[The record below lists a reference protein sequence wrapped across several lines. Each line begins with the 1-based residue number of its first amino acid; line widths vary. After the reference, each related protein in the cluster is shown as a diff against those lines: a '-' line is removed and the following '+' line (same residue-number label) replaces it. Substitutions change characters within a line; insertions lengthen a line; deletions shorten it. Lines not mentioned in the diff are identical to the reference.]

1 MMWCALV
8 CIALAMNGV
17 GSMSRWTILVSTGA
31 MATLWLAATL
41 VDAQDRKRPLN
52 VILVLADDLGWQE
65 LGCYGNQFNQ
75 TPHLDALARRGVRF
89 TDAYAA
95 APVCSPQRAALLTG
109 LAPARLGITGVL
121 GPESQKYLDP
131 ARITLAE
138 IFHSH
143 DYVTGIIGKWHLSGY
158 ASHGAPE
165 VGPQRQGFVE
175 VLLGAESC
183 IGGGDYFHPYSFAP
197 SIEARLPDEHLI
209 DRCNLE
215 AVDFVNRHAEKPFF
229 LYLSHYAV
237 HRAIRGR
244 ADWLAHFVEK
254 PDAGKNSLTSHNNP
268 HLAAQLTQI
277 DEGIGQLTAALK
289 AHDLL
294 ENTLFIFTSDNGG
307 ESTVTTNGP
316 LRDGK
321 STLYE
326 GGLRVPL
333 IMSGPGC
340 MPRRTCAVPV
350 AGEDLFP
357 TILSLCDVPLPQG
370 LKVDGKSF
378 ADLLAGAKSPHRD
391 ALYWHYPLREP
402 HFLGGNSSGAIRQG
416 NWKLIEFFSDGKMEL
431 YNLADDLGETKDLRL
446 SRPQIASRLYD
457 KLATW
462 RKQVGAEVVVQEEGV
477 Q

>member
-1 MMWCALV
+1 ML
-8 CIALAMNGV
+8 
-17 GSMSRWTILVSTGA
+17 RWTILVSTEA
-31 MATLWLAATL
+31 MAMLWLMVSV
-41 VDAQDRKRPLN
+41 VDARDQQRPPN

-75 TPHLDALARRGVRF
+75 TPHLDALARRGDRF
-89 TDAYAA
+89 TDAYAS

-121 GPESQKYLDP
+121 GPKSQKYLDP

-138 IFHSH
+138 IFYSH

-165 VGPQRQGFVE
+165 VGPQRHGFAE
-175 VLLGAESC
+175 VLIGAESC
-183 IGGGDYFHPYSFAP
+183 VGGGDYFHPYKFAP

-254 PDAGKNSLTSHNNP
+254 PDAGKNSIAPHNNP
-268 HLAAQLTQI
+268 HLAAQLAQI

-340 MPRRTCAVPV
+340 KAGRTCSVPV

-357 TILSLCDVPLPQG
+357 TILSLCDLPLPQG

-378 ADLLAGAKSPHRD
+378 AGLLAGAEPPHRD
-391 ALYWHYPLREP
+391 ALYWHYPLSEP

-431 YNLADDLGETKDLRL
+431 YNLADDLGEAKDLRL
-446 SRPQIASRLYD
+446 SRPQVASRLQE
-457 KLATW
+457 KLAAW

>member
-1 MMWCALV
+1 ML
-8 CIALAMNGV
+8 
-17 GSMSRWTILVSTGA
+17 RWTILATTGA
-31 MATLWLAATL
+31 MATLWLAIAYTNAH
-41 VDAQDRKRPLN
+41 DKQRPPN

-65 LGCYGNQFNQ
+65 LGCYGNRFNQ
-75 TPHLDALARRGVRF
+75 TPNLDALARRGVRF
-89 TDAYAA
+89 TDAYAS

-121 GPESQKYLDP
+121 GPESQTYLNP
-131 ARITLAE
+131 SQITLAE
-138 IFHSH
+138 IFQNH

-165 VGPQRQGFVE
+165 VGPQRQGFSE
-175 VLLGAESC
+175 VLIAAESC

-215 AVDFVNRHAEKPFF
+215 AVEFVGRHANKPFF
-229 LYLSHYAV
+229 LLLSHYAV

-244 ADWLAHFVEK
+244 ADWLAHFAQK
-254 PDAGKNSLTSHNNP
+254 PGAGKNSIAPHNNP
-268 HLAAQLTQI
+268 HLAAQLIQI
-277 DEGIGQLTAALK
+277 DEGIGQLATALK
-289 AHDLL
+289 KHGLL

-340 MPRRTCAVPV
+340 NVGQVCSLPV

-357 TILSLCDVPLPQG
+357 TIVSLCDLPLPKG
-370 LKVDGKSF
+370 LKVDGIHFSG
-378 ADLLAGAKSPHRD
+378 LLAGAKQPHRD
-391 ALYWHYPLREP
+391 ALYWHYPLSEP
-402 HFLGGNSSGAIRQG
+402 HFLGGGSSGAIREG
-416 NWKLIEFFSDGKMEL
+416 DWKLIEFFSDGNTEL
-431 YNLADDLGETKDLRL
+431 YNLANDLGEEKDLSQSH
-446 SRPQIASRLYD
+446 SRIASRLQA
-457 KLATW
+457 KLAGW
-462 RKQVGAEVVVQEEGV
+462 RKQVGADVAVHEEAA